1 MMDLGLRNALMSD
14 RNENPTVFDR
24 LTGNTGTL
32 FLTPGKP
39 HSGYLSRAP
48 EPIWPHE
55 IAAAKKKKA
64 KRKLEKKA
72 RKQARAKKK

>member
-1 MMDLGLRNALMSD
+1 MDGLRHAIMSD
-14 RNENPTVFDR
+14 RHHSTFEK
-24 LTGNTGTL
+24 LTGQTGNA
-32 FLTPGKP
+32 FLTPGQP

-48 EPIWPHE
+48 QPIWPHE

-64 KRKLEKKA
+64 KRKLEKKS

>member
-1 MMDLGLRNALMSD
+1 MINSGLHHALLSD
-14 RNENPTVFDR
+14 RKEQFTKFER
-24 LTGNTGTL
+24 LTGQTGTP
-32 FLTPGKP
+32 FLTPGQP
-39 HSGYLSRAP
+39 HPGYLSRTY

-55 IAAAKKKKA
+55 FAAAKKKKA

>member
-1 MMDLGLRNALMSD
+1 MINSGLHQALMSD

-24 LTGNTGTL
+24 LTGNTGQL
-32 FLTPGKP
+32 FLTPGQP

-48 EPIWPHE
+48 EPLWPHE

-64 KRKLEKKA
+64 KRKLEKKM

>member
-1 MMDLGLRNALMSD
+1 MMDQGLRNALMSG

-39 HSGYLSRAP
+39 HPGYLSRATD
-48 EPIWPHE
+48 PIWPHE

-64 KRKLEKKA
+64 KRKTEKKM
-72 RKQARAKKK
+72 RKQSRAKKK

>member
-1 MMDLGLRNALMSD
+1 MMDQGLCNALMSD

-39 HSGYLSRAP
+39 HPGYLSRATD
-48 EPIWPHE
+48 PIWPHE

-64 KRKLEKKA
+64 KRKTEKKM
-72 RKQARAKKK
+72 RKQSRAKKK

>member
-1 MMDLGLRNALMSD
+1 MMDQGLRNALMSD

-39 HSGYLSRAP
+39 HPGYLSRATD
-48 EPIWPHE
+48 PIWPHE

-64 KRKLEKKA
+64 KRKTEKKM
-72 RKQARAKKK
+72 RKQSRAKKK